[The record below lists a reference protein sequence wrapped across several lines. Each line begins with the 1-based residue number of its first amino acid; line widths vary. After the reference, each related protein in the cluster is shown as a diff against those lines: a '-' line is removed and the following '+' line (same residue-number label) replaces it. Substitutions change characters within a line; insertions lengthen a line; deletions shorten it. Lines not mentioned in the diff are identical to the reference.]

1 MCGSCLILWFKLD
14 GTSRSISSVTAV
26 RASYGCSTGS
36 RKARPERHQRS
47 IHVTW
52 RPGMGLNTS
61 AAHRRGLRTKT
72 IRPFGNQTLLM
83 PPDSSTAAVSS
94 CAWPNAYT
102 HTHTTRLT
110 RSTPNLHSYVLSPAQ
125 SVSSL
130 CPGRAASPW
139 HAATCSPLFL
149 ITPVLPARAAVAAPA
164 TLFRHKYIPKHKS
177 KRV

>member
-102 HTHTTRLT
+102 HTHNKADEVHAQPALLCTQPGTKCFITLS
-110 RSTPNLHSYVLSPAQ
+110 RSSGIAVARGHLQPPLPHHAGASCQGSCCRSSNIIPAQ
-125 SVSSL
+125 IHTE
-130 CPGRAASPW
+130 A
-139 HAATCSPLFL
+139 
-149 ITPVLPARAAVAAPA
+149 
-164 TLFRHKYIPKHKS
+164 
-177 KRV
+177 